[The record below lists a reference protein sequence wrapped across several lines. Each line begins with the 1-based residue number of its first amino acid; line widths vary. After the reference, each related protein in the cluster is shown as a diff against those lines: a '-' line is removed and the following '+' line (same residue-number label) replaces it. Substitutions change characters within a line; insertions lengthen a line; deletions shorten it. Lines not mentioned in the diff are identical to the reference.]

1 MPNVMDIARHYPCAA
16 VLQRDIFDA
25 QVEDITHRGSYP
37 MKALLIACLLIFLF
51 GCATQPVP
59 KEALNTSAVFTS
71 GSVNVWSLTSGGSRV
86 SLVSIN
92 GEPVD
97 KPNGPVVVAL
107 GTHKVVMACG
117 RNRSEFEITVEAGE
131 VYEYA
136 YGIEGAS
143 GCRGGLVKV
152 KEALINSLHEP

>member
-1 MPNVMDIARHYPCAA
+1 
-16 VLQRDIFDA
+16 
-25 QVEDITHRGSYP
+25 
-37 MKALLIACLLIFLF
+37 MKQYLVACLLLFLF

-59 KEALNTSAVFTS
+59 REALTTSAVFTS

-92 GEPVD
+92 GEAVD
-97 KPNGPVVVAL
+97 KPNGPVVVPP

-117 RNRSEFEITVEAGE
+117 GSPNEFEITVAAGE

-136 YGIEGAS
+136 YGIGGAS

-152 KEALINSLHEP
+152 N

>member
-1 MPNVMDIARHYPCAA
+1 
-16 VLQRDIFDA
+16 
-25 QVEDITHRGSYP
+25 
-37 MKALLIACLLIFLF
+37 MKPPLIAFFVLLLF

-59 KEALNTSAVFTS
+59 KEALTSSAVFTS

-97 KPNGPVVVAL
+97 KPNGPVVVPP

-117 RNRSEFEITVEAGE
+117 GDPHEFDISVNAGE
-131 VYEYA
+131 VYEFA
-136 YGIEGAS
+136 YGVGGTA
-143 GCRGGLVKV
+143 GCRGGLVRV
-152 KEALINSLHEP
+152 N